1 MHHQVSLVRISATL
15 HSVNT
20 FNGLKCCLFCQI
32 INIILAVMGSAW
44 IIWLIFDINKYT
56 QMMKE
61 YWTSAGHSSKPFV
74 YQSASS
80 GNKAPKI
87 IQVSYYL
94 QSAKLSFFALG
105 LISDSLSSLYRRMMK
120 WNYSF
125 LLKLVTFSFR

>member
-1 MHHQVSLVRISATL
+1 MLHQVSLVRISATL

-87 IQVSYYL
+87 IQFFYYL
-94 QSAKLSFFALG
+94 QSAKLRFFVLV
-105 LISDSLSSLYRRMMK
+105 ISDSLSSPYRRMMK

-125 LLKLVTFSFR
+125 LFKLVTFSFR